1 MKLLIKSS
9 LILTTLFIVVCS
21 FSTKEMVNDEAK
33 ILELLQKSKDFYVKH
48 KHFKFTTNH
57 SMYAG
62 NTKQPL
68 ESYNGFFIKKNAN
81 YYSKIGDTEF
91 VFSSGS
97 TLKIDNES
105 KLMQYINDESSKEN
119 LLYDLTSQMGNFG
132 TFELKSTNDY
142 WICTLNSREVTFIP
156 YSKIIIYLS
165 KKDYSI
171 VKQELF
177 LISQVK
183 IKDEKG
189 KDVYVYPKLQITF
202 KDLTF
207 SEQSEEYFKMTN
219 YIEIK
224 KGKYYP
230 VKKYSSYQIVD

>member
-1 MKLLIKSS
+1 MKQLIKTR
-9 LILTTLFIVVCS
+9 LILTTLFVVVCS
-21 FSTKEMVNDEAK
+21 FSSKDVVDDKAK
-33 ILELLQKSKDFYVKH
+33 ILELLNKSKDFYEKQQ
-48 KHFKFTTNH
+48 HFKFTTTH

-62 NTKQPL
+62 DSKKAL
-68 ESYNGFFIKKNAN
+68 ESYNGFFIKKGTS
-81 YYSKIGDTEF
+81 YYSKIGQTEF

-97 TLKIDNES
+97 MLKIDNES
-105 KLMQYINDESSKEN
+105 KLMQYLKDENAEEN
-119 LLYDLTSQMGNFG
+119 VLYDLTSQMSNFG
-132 TFELKSTNDY
+132 TFELKNTNDH

-156 YSKIIIYLS
+156 YSKIIIHLS

-183 IKDEKG
+183 MKDDIG

-202 KDLTF
+202 KELTF
-207 SEQSEEYFKMTN
+207 AEQSEEYFKMSN

-224 KGKYYP
+224 KGKCYP
-230 VKKYSSYQIVD
+230 VKKYSSYQIID